1 MKNSGIGGQALMEGV
16 MMRNG
21 GVYACTVRKE
31 NGETVQIKENYK
43 TIGGSD
49 KLRKIPFLRGPVIF
63 LDSMKLG
70 MSSLSWSS
78 SFFMEEEKAEQPREE
93 ASREEAAKTEKKPKG
108 EQAAMAASMLFAL
121 VLAVGFFI
129 ILPAFLTRLLKHVI
143 SSPLGVSLIE
153 GCFRMIIFILYLTLI
168 SQMKEIK
175 RVFMYHGAEH
185 KCINCLEQGLPLTVE
200 NAKKSSRFHKRC
212 GTSFILFTLLVSI
225 FVGIFLPKEPLLLR
239 VGLKLL
245 ALPLV
250 MSLSYEFIHLAGCS
264 DNPLINALSKPGLW
278 LQHITTREPLEDMI
292 EVGMASTEAVFD
304 WKSWQEENF
313 G

>member
-1 MKNSGIGGQALMEGV
+1 
-16 MMRNG
+16 
-21 GVYACTVRKE
+21 
-31 NGETVQIKENYK
+31 
-43 TIGGSD
+43 
-49 KLRKIPFLRGPVIF
+49 
-63 LDSMKLG
+63 
-70 MSSLSWSS
+70 
-78 SFFMEEEKAEQPREE
+78 MEEEKAEQPREE